1 MPFIV
6 RSFPFDPVSFPQ
18 SDERAKFDGIFES
31 LGPVKGLLSGDK
43 VKPVLM
49 NSKLP
54 LDALGRVSTSSTP
67 FISIIDHNNRSDCGD
82 IGLRLS
88 NEIRASLGAGI
99 IFAGI
104 ALFNVKEWQLKTSVI

>member
-1 MPFIV
+1 MFY
-6 RSFPFDPVSFPQ
+6 SYVSQ

-54 LDALGRVSTSSTP
+54 LDALGRVSTSFTP
-67 FISIIDHNNRSDCGD
+67 FQNNNNNKTNSSADTGPH
-82 IGLRLS
+82 LS
-88 NEIRASLGAGI
+88 NEHRKINQHKFERRNYLMT
-99 IFAGI
+99 
-104 ALFNVKEWQLKTSVI
+104 ELKFDL